1 MLFKDI
7 VKKIK
12 EVKIQGATNIA
23 LAGLKA
29 MSLKG
34 FSAKKLLEVRP
45 TEPLL
50 RNALKFAKKY
60 GQEKAIEHI
69 FDAQKKIINYG
80 YKRIKPVV
88 FTHCHSSTVINILR
102 HAKEKGKKFKVYNT
116 ETRPLYQGRKTAK
129 ELVKYGIKV
138 VQVVDAAAGIAM
150 TLNHKKKH
158 IVLFGADAILKE
170 GDCINKVGSGMF
182 ANIAYDY
189 KIPVY
194 ICADSWKFSSRN
206 VKLEKRNF
214 REVWKRL
221 PKHIRVRNPAFE
233 IIDNRYIKGIISELG
248 ILSPKKFV
256 RKVKREY
263 KWI

>member
-1 MLFKDI
+1 MNFKELL
-7 VKKIK
+7 KKIK
-12 EVKIQGATNIA
+12 EVKIQGATNITI
-23 LAGLKA
+23 AGIKA

-34 FSAKKLLEVRP
+34 FSEKKLLKVRP

-50 RNALKFAKKY
+50 KNSLKFAKKY

-69 FDAQKKIINYG
+69 FESQKKIINYG
-80 YKRIKPVV
+80 YKVIKEIV

-102 HAKEKGKKFKVYNT
+102 YAKEKGKKFKVYNT

-129 ELVKYGIKV
+129 ELAKDGIKV
-138 VQVVDAAAGIAM
+138 IQVVDAAAGIAM

-158 IVLFGADAILKE
+158 IVLFGADAILKN
-170 GDCINKVGSGMF
+170 GDVVNKVGSGMF

-206 VKLEKRNF
+206 IKIEERNF
-214 REVWKRL
+214 REVWKKL
-221 PKHIRVRNPAFE
+221 PKKIKIKNPAFE
-233 IIDNRYIKGIISELG
+233 IIKNKYIKGIISELG
-248 ILSPKKFV
+248 VLKPKKFV
-256 RKVKREY
+256 KKVKKKYR
-263 KWI
+263 WI